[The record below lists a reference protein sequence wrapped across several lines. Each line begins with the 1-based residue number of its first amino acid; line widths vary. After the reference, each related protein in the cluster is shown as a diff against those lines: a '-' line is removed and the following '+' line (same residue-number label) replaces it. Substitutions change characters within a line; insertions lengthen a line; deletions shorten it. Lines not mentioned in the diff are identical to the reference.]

1 METIDLRGLMLWD
14 VEDVPAAIV
23 SEAAAAALT
32 KLDELGVSPFE
43 AMHVM
48 FLIQHMDDS
57 GALFS
62 DEPDFEPDYAKF
74 GVVEDHLEAH
84 HKARDAASKVLAER
98 FPSRDM
104 QTVAIGVTEEV
115 IATWQSTGADETKAA

>member
-1 METIDLRGLMLWD
+1 MFRPRSCRKRQL
-14 VEDVPAAIV
+14 
-23 SEAAAAALT
+23 ALT

-104 QTVAIGVTEEV
+104 QTVAIGVTEAV
-115 IATWQSTGADETKAA
+115 IATWQSTGADETTAEIGRAHVNSSH

>member
-1 METIDLRGLMLWD
+1 MC
-14 VEDVPAAIV
+14 A
-23 SEAAAAALT
+23 EAVCAALI
-32 KLDELGVSPFE
+32 KVDVLRVAPFE
-43 AMHVM
+43 ALHVM

-57 GALFS
+57 GALCS
-62 DEPDFEPDYAKF
+62 DEPAFEPDYAKF
-74 GVVEDHLEAH
+74 GVVEDHLEAN

>member
-1 METIDLRGLMLWD
+1 MEKERGIVWNRDLDWESEMETIDLRGLMLGE
-14 VEDVPAAIV
+14 VEDVRAAIV

-32 KLDELGVSPFE
+32 KLDELGVSPVE

-74 GVVEDHLEAH
+74 GVVEDHLEAQDR
-84 HKARDAASKVLAER
+84 KSV
-98 FPSRDM
+98 
-104 QTVAIGVTEEV
+104 V
-115 IATWQSTGADETKAA
+115 